1 MRICVAIKA
10 TTTDETIE
18 KMLEAEEADLIE
30 LRLDYRKEQLNL
42 ESIRVA
48 SAKPLIATNRRKDQG
63 GYSEEPEN
71 ERIRLLVDAV
81 MTGFEMVDLS
91 STTEQLPIQVRKVQ
105 EKGGKVIASYHD
117 FKQAID
123 ETQLEKIHDRLA
135 ETGCDKVKI
144 IGWADSYKD
153 NLPYL
158 NYNRRHPGNIA
169 FAMGEKGTTSRILA
183 PYAGAAY
190 TYASLDEEVAP
201 RQIPLQMLRET
212 YRSLEQ

>member
-10 TTTDETIE
+10 TTTDETIK

-30 LRLDYRKEQLNL
+30 LRLDYRKEKLNL
-42 ESIRVA
+42 ESIRAA
-48 SAKPLIATNRRKDQG
+48 SAKPLIATNRRKNQG
-63 GYSEEPEN
+63 GKSEEPEA
-71 ERIRLLVDAV
+71 ERIKLLVEAV
-81 MTGFEMVDLS
+81 MAGFEMVDLS
-91 STTEQLPIQVRKVQ
+91 STSEQLPIQVRNVQ
-105 EKGGKVIASYHD
+105 GNGGKVIASHHD
-117 FKQAID
+117 FKQALD
-123 ETQLEKIHDRLA
+123 ETQLEKIHDKLA
-135 ETGCDKVKI
+135 ETGCDKIKI

-158 NYNRRHPGNIA
+158 NYNRKHPDNIA

-183 PYAGAAY
+183 PIAGAAY

-201 RQIPLQMLRET
+201 GQIPLQMLRET

>member
-105 EKGGKVIASYHD
+105 GKGGKVIASYHD
-117 FKQAID
+117 FKQALD
-123 ETQLEKIHDRLA
+123 ETQLEEIHDRLA

-158 NYNRRHPGNIA
+158 NYNRRNPGNIA
-169 FAMGEKGTTSRILA
+169 FAMGEKGSTSRILA
-183 PYAGAAY
+183 PLAGAAY
-190 TYASLDEEVAP
+190 TYASLDEEVAQG
-201 RQIPLQMLRET
+201 QIPLQMLRET

>member
-1 MRICVAIKA
+1 MSICVAIKA

-42 ESIRVA
+42 KSIRAA

-63 GYSEEPEN
+63 GKSEEPEA
-71 ERIRLLVDAV
+71 ERIRLLVEAV
-81 MTGFEMVDLS
+81 RAGFEMVDLS
-91 STTEQLPIQVRKVQ
+91 STSEQLSEQVRKVQ
-105 EKGGKVIASYHD
+105 GNGGKVIASYHD
-117 FKQAID
+117 FKQALD
-123 ETQLEKIHDRLA
+123 ETQLEEIHNKLE
-135 ETGCDKVKI
+135 ETGCDKIKI
-144 IGWADSYKD
+144 IGWADNYSD

-169 FAMGEKGTTSRILA
+169 FAMGEKGTTSRIIA

-201 RQIPLQMLRET
+201 GQIPLQMLRET
-212 YRSLEQ
+212 YRSLEK